1 MIRTLIFLFL
11 FLLLSCSSKDKDAK
25 NIKVL
30 ARVGEKTLTE
40 ESVVLLGAGRAVSE
54 DKIELSIENW
64 INQSLLLS
72 EARKEGFENDLTL
85 IKKRDSYYDQLIIS
99 SFVENHISSRI
110 RISKEDVRLYYRENK
125 GSFIRNLDEV
135 QIEQYIMKSE
145 KEARKLT
152 ASFESKRG
160 ANTEVY
166 SILSVNQKTIKKGVL
181 LESVD
186 IELFDI
192 RKKAVGPVFLGSN
205 ICVLKVL
212 NRYKKGSY
220 RGLDEVYDEVYQRL
234 YKSRTTMERGLL
246 LDSLKKTVNIFINP
260 EYQ

>member
-1 MIRTLIFLFL
+1 M
-11 FLLLSCSSKDKDAK
+11 LSCSGEEKNSK

-30 ARVGEKTLTE
+30 ARVGERTLTE
-40 ESVVLLGAGRAVSE
+40 ENAVLFGADRGVSGDE
-54 DKIELSIENW
+54 RELSIENW
-64 INQSLLLS
+64 ISQSLLLS
-72 EARKEGFENDLTL
+72 EAKKEGFESDLTL
-85 IKKRDSYYDQLIIS
+85 IKKRDTYYEQLIVS

-110 RISKEDVRLYYRENK
+110 KISKEDVRRYYKENK
-125 GSFIRNLDEV
+125 GSFIRSLDEV

-152 ASFESKRG
+152 SSLESKRG
-160 ANTEVY
+160 ANIDSY
-166 SILSVNQKTIKKGVL
+166 SILSVNQKTIKRGVL
-181 LESVD
+181 LENID
-186 IELFDI
+186 TELFNI
-192 RKKAVGPVFLGSN
+192 RRRAIGPVFLGGN

-234 YKSRTTMERGLL
+234 YKTKTTIERGLL

-260 EYQ
+260 EYQQK

>member
-1 MIRTLIFLFL
+1 LIRTPKLLFL
-11 FLLLSCSSKDKDAK
+11 FLLLSCSDKDKDAK

-40 ESVVLLGAGRAVSE
+40 ESVVLLDAGRAVSG
-54 DKIELSIENW
+54 DKIELSVENW

-72 EARKEGFENDLTL
+72 EAKKEGFESDLTL
-85 IKKRDSYYDQLIIS
+85 IKKRDSYYNQLIVS
-99 SFVENHISSRI
+99 SFVENYISSRI
-110 RISKEDVRLYYRENK
+110 RISKEDVRLYYKENK
-125 GSFIRNLDEV
+125 SSFIRNLDEV

-145 KEARKLT
+145 KGARKLT
-152 ASFESKRG
+152 TSFESGRG
-160 ANTEVY
+160 VNIEDY

-181 LESVD
+181 LETVGVK
-186 IELFDI
+186 LFDF
-192 RKKAVGPVFLGSN
+192 RKKAIGPVFLGGN